1 MAGAGNIFSAANN
14 TNGVGSQGTSNYG
27 ANNYQAIA
35 QPSQNIGGGFN
46 TIYNPSELQALQQ
59 QLNPNA
65 GNALIGNIFD
75 RTINNINARGQQ
87 TGSQNVN
94 AGGGFGAMGG
104 AAPIGQT
111 EAQRQQVIQ
120 GMQNL
125 AAQTQQQQQQQV
137 QQYQPVQRVGTQAT
151 AAQQYFQNIPRNP
164 IRRGGL
170 GSLLSRR

>member
-1 MAGAGNIFSAANN
+1 MAGAGNIVSAANN

-35 QPSQNIGGGFN
+35 QPSQNIGPGFN
-46 TIYNPSELQALQQ
+46 TVYNPSERQAIQR

-65 GNALIGNIFD
+65 YNQSGSLFSNV
-75 RTINNINARGQQ
+75 INNMNTAGQQ

-111 EAQRQQVIQ
+111 EAERQQVIQ

-170 GSLLSRR
+170 GSLLNRR